1 VKVVLDTNVLVSGL
15 MLPDSVPGRIVAAW
29 RGAQFEWA
37 MSELL
42 LDEIGRVLSYSKIQG
57 RLRWGGDQIA
67 RFLLLLRF
75 KAEIVDIENENARV
89 PRDPGDDPV
98 LATLLAAEA
107 DCLVSGDGDLL
118 ALRDRYPILTPAEFA
133 RRLK

>member
-1 VKVVLDTNVLVSGL
+1 VKVVPDTNVLVSGL

-29 RGAQFEWA
+29 RGAQFELVL
-37 MSELL
+37 SESL
-42 LDEIGRVLSYSKIQG
+42 LDEIGRVLSYPKIQG
-57 RLRWGGDQIA
+57 RLRWGQDEIA

-75 KAEIVDIENENARV
+75 KADIVDIASEKASV
-89 PRDPGDDPV
+89 PLDPGDDPV
-98 LATLLAAEA
+98 LATLLAADA

-118 ALRDRYPILTPAEFA
+118 AHRDRFPIQTPAEFV

>member
-1 VKVVLDTNVLVSGL
+1 
-15 MLPDSVPGRIVAAW
+15 
-29 RGAQFEWA
+29 
-37 MSELL
+37 
-42 LDEIGRVLSYSKIQG
+42 
-57 RLRWGGDQIA
+57 
-67 RFLLLLRF
+67 
-75 KAEIVDIENENARV
+75 V

-98 LATLLAAEA
+98 LATLLAADA

>member
-1 VKVVLDTNVLVSGL
+1 VKVVLDTNVLVFGL

-29 RGAQFEWA
+29 RGAQFELA
-37 MSELL
+37 MSEPLL
-42 LDEIGRVLSYSKIQG
+42 EEIGRVLSYPKIQG
-57 RLRWGGDQIA
+57 RLRWGQDEIA

-75 KAEIVDIENENARV
+75 KADIVDITGEKTGV

-98 LATLLAAEA
+98 LATLLAADA
-107 DCLVSGDGDLL
+107 DCLVSGDSDLL
-118 ALRDRYPILTPAEFA
+118 ALRDRFPIQTPAEFV